1 MLAMGTFSGLGTGFI
16 EEDAKDLDCLRHGGV
31 CINVAQY

>member
-1 MLAMGTFSGLGTGFI
+1 MLAIGTCSGLGTGFI
-16 EEDAKDLDCLRHGGV
+16 EEDAKDSDCLRYGGV